1 VTAPS
6 NCQVEFAKK
15 KFDWPIRPVVSDAER
30 SRSAPS
36 ACFRHS
42 DFCWKARSRFVL
54 AIALDLLIAFVE
66 RAAANMGDFQL
77 SDADAPIVA
86 EICRK
91 LDGLPVAIEFAT
103 ARVAPFSVRRLAAH
117 LYERL
122 RLLMSGRPT
131 PSYRAFRDGP
141 SDSRPL
147 YCDARFLGARAFRS
161 IG

>member
-6 NCQVEFAKK
+6 NCKVEFAKK
-15 KFDWPIRPVVSDAER
+15 SSIGRFDPSSLTSER
-30 SRSAPS
+30 SRCAPS

-54 AIALDLLIAFVE
+54 AIALELLIAFVE

-77 SDADAPIVA
+77 SDGDAPTVA

-103 ARVAPFSVRRLAAH
+103 APRRSVFGPPPRGTLIRALATAD
-117 LYERL
+117 ER
-122 RLLMSGRPT
+122 
-131 PSYRAFRDGP
+131 P
-141 SDSRPL
+141 SDTLISRVPGWTI
-147 YCDARFLGARAFRS
+147 R
-161 IG
+161 

>member
-6 NCQVEFAKK
+6 NCKVEFAKK
-15 KFDWPIRPVVSDAER
+15 SSIGRFDPSSLTSER
-30 SRSAPS
+30 SRCAPS

-54 AIALDLLIAFVE
+54 AIALELLIAFVE
-66 RAAANMGDFQL
+66 RATANMGDFQL
-77 SDADAPIVA
+77 SDGDAPTVA

>member
-1 VTAPS
+1 MTAPS

-54 AIALDLLIAFVE
+54 AIALELLIAFVE
-66 RAAANMGDFQL
+66 RATANMGDFQL
-77 SDADAPIVA
+77 SDGDAPTVA

-91 LDGLPVAIEFAT
+91 LDGLPVA
-103 ARVAPFSVRRLAAH
+103 RLSSPQPAS
-117 LYERL
+117 L
-122 RLLMSGRPT
+122 R
-131 PSYRAFRDGP
+131 
-141 SDSRPL
+141 
-147 YCDARFLGARAFRS
+147 FRS
-161 IG
+161 AASRHTYTSACDC